1 MDMAWHCRFCIG
13 IAEFG
18 YYFFLRGLSFSSE
31 IASDGAPC
39 SRQHGRFKFHCHSE
53 TECHCNNENTSPAEV
68 RFVGSSRAGRT
79 ATSGYPAKKGVPRS
93 FLMTIIRGRL

>member
-31 IASDGAPC
+31 IAFDGAPC
-39 SRQHGRFKFHCHSE
+39 SRQHHRFKFHCHSE
-53 TECHCNNENTSPAEV
+53 TECHCSNEIPRRRRSGLQV
-68 RFVGSSRAGRT
+68 QAGQVAPRL
-79 ATSGYPAKKGVPRS
+79 ADIPQKKAFLGV
-93 FLMTIIRGRL
+93 F